1 MNTNAHNY
9 RFEFKYPI
17 SPNEI
22 KSLEDELKKF
32 GMRPDSST
40 EAFGGNYWVT
50 SLYFDSYDFIDYQEK
65 AGGFLER
72 KKIRA
77 RIYEPFLDKSESV
90 WLELKEKHD
99 AKILKTRLKLNRE
112 EWKDFVERGTVAL
125 TDVKRDGEA
134 ERARKK
140 ILYAIIAFSAKPRVI
155 VRYRRKSL
163 ISASNAIRI
172 TFDSEL
178 EACRKSN
185 FDYNGFMTPANR
197 GGAILEIK
205 SVGALPEWLG
215 DIIMRHELKRD
226 ALSKYAYAVEAVYQY
241 NPLPR

>member
-1 MNTNAHNY
+1 MDKLPY

-22 KSLEDELKKF
+22 ECLESELKKF

-40 EAFGGNYWVT
+40 EASGGSYWVA

-65 AGGFLER
+65 SGGLLER

-90 WLELKEKHD
+90 WLELKKRHD
-99 AKILKTRLKLNRE
+99 AKIFKTRLKLNRE
-112 EWKDFVERGTVAL
+112 EWKDLMERGTIAL
-125 TDVKRDGEA
+125 AETRRDGEA
-134 ERARKK
+134 ERARKE
-140 ILYAIIAFSAKPRVI
+140 ILRAVTVFSAKPKIV

-163 ISASNAIRI
+163 ISTSNAIRI
-172 TFDSEL
+172 TFDSGL
-178 EACRKSN
+178 EACRKGDL
-185 FDYNGFMTPANR
+185 DYNGFMTAVNR

-205 SVGALPEWLG
+205 SVSALPQWLG
-215 DIIMRHELKRD
+215 DMIIRHDLKRD
-226 ALSKYAYAVEAVYQY
+226 AFSKYAYAIEAVYQY